1 MMKTGEMANDVGTI
15 VSGDDAVKFGLIDE
29 KGGLD
34 SALDFLYNE
43 IINNKGG
50 GVDVNRHR
58 NRTERENETN
68 SRSC

>member
-34 SALDFLYNE
+34 SALACLRSLCKKS
-43 IINNKGG
+43 NK
-50 GVDVNRHR
+50 NAK
-58 NRTERENETN
+58 NLK
-68 SRSC
+68 